1 MRVIGQFLLLAGY
14 VILAACGSAEPK
26 SPLILGKDPADV
38 SLGNRSLNAS
48 ETRALQEVITS
59 AGESCGSIQQSYLRD
74 LDVVTGSES
83 WQVRCDSAAY
93 AVLIRA
99 DGTPSA
105 VERCFS
111 RGRGETPCQPAYGTR
126 RPYNSGRREP
136 QGGPLNPDLGKL
148 LEPMTAKDG
157 KTD

>member
-1 MRVIGQFLLLAGY
+1 MRVIGQFLLLSGY
-14 VILAACGSAEPK
+14 VLLAACGSGEPK

-38 SLGNRSLNAS
+38 SLGTRTLKAA
-48 ETRALQEVITS
+48 EARALQDVITS
-59 AGESCGSIQQSYLRD
+59 AGEACGSIQQSYLRD
-74 LDVVTGSES
+74 LDIVGGSES
-83 WQVRCDSAAY
+83 WQVRCDSAAFE
-93 AVLIRA
+93 VLIRS
-99 DGTPSA
+99 DGTPST

-111 RGRGETPCQPAYGTR
+111 RGRGETPCQSPYGTR
-126 RPYNSGRREP
+126 RPYSSGRREP